1 MNLAQA
7 VGKRIRQLIESKNIT
22 QYRLAK
28 ITCLSQNGLSNL
40 LNGKTKD
47 VKFST
52 IYLTCQFLNVS
63 LEEFVSSPLFTPEN
77 IEI

>member
-1 MNLAQA
+1 MTIAQA
-7 VGKRIRQLIESKNIT
+7 TGARIKELLNKNNLT
-22 QYRLAK
+22 QYKLAK
-28 ITCLSQNGLSNL
+28 ATCLTQNCLSNL

-52 IYLTCQFLNVS
+52 IYLAASFLNVS
-63 LEEFVSSPLFTPEN
+63 LQEFVSSPLFSPEN